1 MLDYCPMCGSEEL
14 EHYMNGE
21 TYCLGCGHTH
31 NEEDEEEQ
39 EWPL

>member
-1 MLDYCPMCGSEEL
+1 MPDYCPMCGSEEL

-21 TYCLGCGHTH
+21 TYCLNCGHTH
-31 NEEDEEEQ
+31 GEEDEEEQ